1 MTTPSRN
8 IRPNDELPR
17 EPIVFHPLFKDYLWG
32 GQKLRTELA
41 KPTGDGIWAE
51 SWEIV
56 DWHQD
61 QSIVAEGPLQGMSL
75 HQLLEKFGAQL
86 LGTEIWDQ
94 ITSDLIPPQL
104 RGRFPLLIKFLD
116 AKQQLSVQV
125 HPNDDQASQNSS
137 PDLGKTEAWYVID
150 AEPQATI
157 YAGLRPGVTPASFRA
172 AIAAGNAESCLH
184 AFRPNRGDCLLIHA
198 GTQHALGAG
207 LLILEVQQ
215 ASNTTYRVYDWNRR
229 DAQGNLRPLHIEQ
242 ALAVTDFSRGPVNPL
257 PAIPAS
263 DGSLLRVSCEKFA
276 IREWRGPVEIRYG
289 LADRF
294 EILVVLAGEL
304 RLDRHVF
311 SRGRSTLL
319 PPSPDG
325 YTATLSGD
333 CLLLE
338 IWIPPSENN
347 TSPTS

>member
-1 MTTPSRN
+1 MTTLSCNKCPT
-8 IRPNDELPR
+8 DELPR
-17 EPIVFHPLFKDYLWG
+17 LPIVFRPLFKDYLWG

-41 KPTGDGIWAE
+41 KPTGNGIWAE

-56 DWHQD
+56 DWQQD
-61 QSIVAEGPLQGMSL
+61 QSIVAAGPLNGLSL
-75 HQLLEKFGAQL
+75 HQLLEKFGSQL
-86 LGTEIWDQ
+86 VGTEIWDQ
-94 ITSDLIPPQL
+94 ISSERVPPPL
-104 RGRFPLLIKFLD
+104 RGRFPLLVKFLD

-125 HPNDDQASQNSS
+125 HPNDEQASQNSP

-157 YAGLRPGVTPASFRA
+157 YAGLKSEITRESFRA

-184 AFRPNRGDCLLIHA
+184 ALTPNRGDCLLIRA

-215 ASNTTYRVYDWNRR
+215 ASNTTYRVYDWNRH

-257 PAIPAS
+257 TAIPDR

-276 IREWRGPVEIRYG
+276 MREWRGPIENRYG

-294 EILVVLAGEL
+294 EILVVLAGKL
-304 RLDRHVF
+304 RLDGLIL
-311 SRGRSTLL
+311 SRGQSTLL
-319 PPSPDG
+319 PPSPNG
-325 YTATLSGD
+325 YAATLSED
-333 CLLLE
+333 SLLLE
-338 IWIPPSENN
+338 IWIPPTANHS
-347 TSPTS
+347 SPKS